1 MVWQVYSGQL
11 TVDLHHSYEV
21 IVYDQSIVDGIKYVT
36 GNLKVKN
43 KDPASSE
50 NQSEAVKEN
59 IRALGRTT
67 LAYMD
72 DDGNGLLSEA
82 EYAALDSDHDGNID
96 KCSLSLCSLTALCC
110 ALTGGC

>member
-1 MVWQVYSGQL
+1 MVWQVYNGQL

-43 KDPASSE
+43 KDPTSNE
-50 NQSEAVKEN
+50 NQSEADRES
-59 IRALGRTT
+59 IRALGRAS

-72 DDGNGLLSEA
+72 ADGNGLLSEA
-82 EYAALDSDHDGNID
+82 E
-96 KCSLSLCSLTALCC
+96 
-110 ALTGGC
+110 